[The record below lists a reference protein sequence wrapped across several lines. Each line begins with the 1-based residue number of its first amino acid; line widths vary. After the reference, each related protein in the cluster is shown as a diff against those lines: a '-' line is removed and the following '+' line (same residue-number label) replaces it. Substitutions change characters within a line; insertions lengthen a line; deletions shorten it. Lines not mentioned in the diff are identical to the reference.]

1 MSMINI
7 SELFGCGKS
16 TAARVVTKFINAM
29 HVNFQ
34 NYIQWPSDHSTLELV
49 KQGFHQKQGF
59 PNCCGAIDVTHID
72 FELPANECSSDW
84 YDHDHNYSM
93 SLQAIVDSNMR
104 FMDVFT
110 GWPGSINDARLL
122 RNSAFYRL
130 CEGGERLNGMS
141 VSIGSSSI
149 REYIVGD
156 GGYPL
161 LPWLITPFSGAA
173 TDDKKSFNF
182 KLSSTRIVVEHAFG
196 KLKGVWRILN
206 SKMCHPNLQMLP
218 KTIFVC
224 CILHN
229 IMLTYEEDDNDP
241 SYLDEHENN
250 IPNNEAIARD
260 SIAGLARMALMEFVN
275 GNDYNVHP
283 NN

>member
-1 MSMINI
+1 MNVHLIGMIVI
-7 SELFGCGKS
+7 TT
-16 TAARVVTKFINAM
+16 TACHYKPLLIVICVSWMF
-29 HVNFQ
+29 
-34 NYIQWPSDHSTLELV
+34 
-49 KQGFHQKQGF
+49 
-59 PNCCGAIDVTHID
+59 
-72 FELPANECSSDW
+72 
-84 YDHDHNYSM
+84 
-93 SLQAIVDSNMR
+93 LQ
-104 FMDVFT
+104 

-182 KLSSTRIVVEHAFG
+182 KLSSTRIVVERAFG
-196 KLKGVWRILN
+196 KLK
-206 SKMCHPNLQMLP
+206 
-218 KTIFVC
+218 
-224 CILHN
+224 
-229 IMLTYEEDDNDP
+229 EDDNDP

-250 IPNNEAIARD
+250 IPNNEAIPRD

-275 GNDYNVHP
+275 GNDYDAHP